1 MKKYFLS
8 LVCMFCVAFAFA
20 QPPVGDANVGDVYGA
35 KVSAKKAKP
44 IADVAASLEGSEPM
58 KAKVI
63 GKVVDVC
70 SKKGCWA
77 TVELANGETAM
88 IKMKDYGFF
97 LPTAVKG
104 KMVVLDGQI
113 QKVVTPVAEL
123 KHFAEDAKK
132 SQAEIDAITQPK
144 EEISFTAN
152 GIKVVK

>member
-1 MKKYFLS
+1 MI
-8 LVCMFCVAFAFA
+8 CVAFAFA
-20 QPPVGDANVGDVYGA
+20 QPPSGEANVGDVYGA

-44 IADVAASLEGSEPM
+44 IAAVAASLDGNEPV

-77 TVELANGETAM
+77 TVELENGQTAM

-104 KMVVLDGQI
+104 KMVVLDGEM
-113 QKVVTPVAEL
+113 QKVVTPVSEL

-144 EEISFTAN
+144 EEISFTAK
-152 GIKVVK
+152 GIRVVK

>member
-1 MKKYFLS
+1 MKKCFLS
-8 LVCMFCVAFAFA
+8 IVCMICVAFAFA
-20 QPPVGDANVGDVYGA
+20 QPPVGDANKGDAYGA
-35 KVSAKKAKP
+35 KISAKNAKP
-44 IADVAASLEGSEPM
+44 IAEVAASLEGNEPM

-70 SKKGCWA
+70 SAKGCWA
-77 TVELANGETAM
+77 KVELENGQTAM

-104 KMVVLDGQI
+104 KTVVLDGEM
-113 QKVVTPVAEL
+113 QKVITPVSEL

-132 SQAEIDAITQPK
+132 TQAEIDAITQPK
-144 EEISFTAN
+144 EEISFTAK

>member
-20 QPPVGDANVGDVYGA
+20 QPPVGDANPGDGYGA
-35 KVSAKKAKP
+35 KISTKNAKP
-44 IADVAASLEGSEPM
+44 IGEVAARLEGNEPM

-70 SKKGCWA
+70 SAKGCWA
-77 TVELANGETAM
+77 KVELENGETAM

-97 LPTAVKG
+97 LPKAVKG
-104 KMVVLDGQI
+104 KMVVLDGEI
-113 QKVVTPVAEL
+113 QKVVTPVSEL
-123 KHFAEDAKK
+123 KHYAEDAKK
-132 SQAEIDAITQPK
+132 SQAEIDAITEPK
-144 EEISFTAN
+144 EEVSFTAK

>member
-8 LVCMFCVAFAFA
+8 LVCLFCVAFAFA

-44 IADVAASLEGSEPM
+44 IADVAASLEGNEPM
-58 KAKVI
+58 NAKVI

-97 LPTAVKG
+97 LPTSVKG

-144 EEISFTAN
+144 EEISFTAK

>member
-1 MKKYFLS
+1 MKQYFLAIF
-8 LVCMFCVAFAFA
+8 CMICVSMAMA
-20 QPPVGDANVGDVYGA
+20 QPPTGDANPGDVYGA
-35 KVSAKKAKP
+35 KLSAKKAKP
-44 IADVAASLEGSEPM
+44 FAVVAANLEGNEPV
-58 KAKVI
+58 KTKVI
-63 GKVVDVC
+63 GKIVDVC

-104 KMVVLDGQI
+104 KMVVLDGEM

-144 EEISFTAN
+144 EEISFTAK
-152 GIKVVK
+152 GIKVMK